1 MQRSNSTTQELKA
14 PFKRLG
20 VWLSALCALLLL
32 NTLSACKADIRT
44 DTVNNSQA
52 NLAITNAISN
62 AAIHS
67 HLQPNSKT
75 LTLVTRPGPTTFYNK
90 HHTDLRNTEFSYA
103 GFDYTV
109 VKQFA
114 DFLGR
119 DLQVIS
125 VESLD
130 DVYRIIENGQA
141 DIAASGLHFTPGHPE
156 LVFSPAYQEA
166 RQVVITRR
174 SQKSFKS
181 PAQMKGLRISI
192 ESKSNHV
199 DALSDAQLEWNS
211 VPNINGQQLL
221 QQLADEQIDATIIY
235 LHEFYLF
242 SSRYPQLKVAYE
254 FPQPQHLSWATHKNN
269 EYLQQQSQI
278 FLQKMRR
285 QRMLSKLE
293 ENYYGHFKRI
303 YEDGFNSHT
312 FAYQVKNRLP
322 KYQPLIKEVAAKH
335 QLDWRLLAA
344 IAYQESHWR
353 PKAKSPT
360 GVRGMMMLTRTT
372 ARELGVKNRLNA
384 EQSLE
389 GGVRYL
395 KKIHQRFEGIQ
406 EPDRTWLTL
415 AAYNVGWGHLRD
427 AREITEFQG
436 ANRQR
441 WVDVKQRLPLLSQKD
456 WYRYTEY
463 GFARGNEPVTYV
475 QRIRHYHELLR
486 WYFPNQ
492 NNELE
497 AAPKADVLDVAVV
510 DDAAG
515 KSG

>member
-1 MQRSNSTTQELKA
+1 MQRLNSTPHKLTA
-14 PFKRLG
+14 SFKRFG
-20 VWLSALCALLLL
+20 LCLRAQCAFVLLLVL
-32 NTLSACKADIRT
+32 TACKPFIET
-44 DTVNNSQA
+44 HSQA
-52 NLAITNAISN
+52 NV
-62 AAIHS
+62 H
-67 HLQPNSKT
+67 HLDKPATKT

-90 HHTDLRNTEFSYA
+90 QHTDLKNAEFSYA
-103 GFDYTV
+103 GFDYAI

-119 DLQVIS
+119 ELQVIS

-130 DVYRIIENGQA
+130 DVYQLVETGQA
-141 DIAASGLHFTPGHPE
+141 DIAASGLHFVQGHSE
-156 LVFSPAYQEA
+156 LVFSPHYQEA

-174 SQKSFKS
+174 GQKPLNKLE
-181 PAQMKGLRISI
+181 QLQGLRISI
-192 ESKSNHV
+192 ESKSNHAEV
-199 DALSDAQLEWNS
+199 LEKAKLSWTS

-221 QQLADEQIDATIIY
+221 QQLVDEQIDATIVY

-242 SSRYPQLKVAYE
+242 SSRYPELKVAYE
-254 FPQPQHLSWATHKNN
+254 FLQPQHLAWATHKNDH
-269 EYLQQQSQI
+269 YLQQQSRI

-285 QRMLSKLE
+285 QRLLSKME

-303 YEDGFNSHT
+303 YEEGFNSHT
-312 FAYQVKNRLP
+312 FAYLVKNRLP
-322 KYQPLIKEVAAKH
+322 KYQELMKEVAEEH

-344 IAYQESHWR
+344 IAYQESHWQ
-353 PKAKSPT
+353 PTAKSPT

-372 ARELGVKNRLNA
+372 ARELGIKNRLSA
-384 EQSLE
+384 KQSLE

-395 KKIHQRFEGIQ
+395 KKIHQRFDGIQ
-406 EPDRTWLTL
+406 EPDRTWLAL

-456 WYRYTEY
+456 WYSYTDH
-463 GFARGNEPVTYV
+463 GFARGHEPVTYV

-486 WYFPNQ
+486 WYFPSQ
-492 NNELE
+492 NNHLKT
-497 AAPKADVLDVAVV
+497 APKAELLDVAAV
-510 DDAAG
+510 DDADG